1 MCGNGPSRRAN
12 EQRGGRGTAGF
23 STARLG
29 PRQIKKPAELHQ
41 VSQFR
46 FLRLRRR
53 AGASLSR
60 EIVGSSV
67 VCAGELQREKISGG
81 IRSQI
86 PLLRS
91 ERSLPDAG
99 MVFFENAL
107 KGPHY
112 YTRRLK

>member
-1 MCGNGPSRRAN
+1 
-12 EQRGGRGTAGF
+12 
-23 STARLG
+23 
-29 PRQIKKPAELHQ
+29 
-41 VSQFR
+41 
-46 FLRLRRR
+46 
-53 AGASLSR
+53 
-60 EIVGSSV
+60 V